1 MRIVLIHAVTI
12 AIDPIQDAFAE
23 RWPEAEVVNI
33 LDDSLG
39 KDRAK
44 EADLSSEMADR
55 IQALADYALR
65 LQGKGVLFT
74 CSAFGSAIDRAAST
88 APIPVLKPNEA
99 MYRQALEI
107 GGRIGML
114 GSFEPAM
121 AGMEAEFHEMA
132 AEFQRPSDLA
142 IHCIPEAKTALTAG
156 DAETHNRLIAEGVA
170 ALRDADVIMLA
181 HFSTAR
187 ALEDVKKCT
196 NKPVLTSPISAVE
209 RLRNKLQTEQ

>member
-1 MRIVLIHAVTI
+1 MVLQEKIGSKY
-12 AIDPIQDAFAE
+12 
-23 RWPEAEVVNI
+23 R
-33 LDDSLG
+33 LG
-39 KDRAK
+39 LKRDK
-44 EADLSSEMADR
+44 FLGGVY
-55 IQALADYALR
+55 ADYALR
-65 LQGKGVLFT
+65 LPGQGILFT

-132 AEFQRPSDLA
+132 AELQSPSELA

-156 DAETHNRLIAEGVA
+156 DAETHNRLIAEGVD
-170 ALRDADVIMLA
+170 ALRDVDVIMLA

-187 ALEDVKKCT
+187 ALENVQQRT
-196 NKPVLTSPISAVE
+196 NKPILTSPISAVE
-209 RLRNKLQTEQ
+209 LLRNKLNTEQ